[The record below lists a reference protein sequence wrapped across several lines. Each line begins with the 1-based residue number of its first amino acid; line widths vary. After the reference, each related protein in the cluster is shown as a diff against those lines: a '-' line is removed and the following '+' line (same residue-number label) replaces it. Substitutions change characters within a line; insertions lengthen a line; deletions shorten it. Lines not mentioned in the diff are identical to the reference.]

1 MPTPHDGLL
10 LDIGDVIVSVPW
22 QAFDRLEAET
32 GRKVPGRGPLDPEGD
47 PWWQERMAG
56 TISGE
61 EYWNRQASAAGFEN
75 WHALFRKMSEVAPD
89 EQFDQDAVALL
100 REARAARRR
109 VGVLS
114 NDAYLINGP
123 EYFASRPE
131 FQDLDAFVDA
141 TALGVRK
148 PAAGAYLGAA
158 DAMGL
163 PPERIVFLDDTPAC
177 VDGARAV
184 GMAGVHV
191 DPLDK
196 APAFQRARELLG
208 LVPESRAARLV
219 REAEAAYA
227 AQDLEAVLRLFH
239 PDAIAWWNGQ
249 KVASGMEELRR
260 FHVERLGFDGAPRPG
275 FRLRKTLRA
284 AECDT
289 IAVEWAASVDPGDG
303 PPIET
308 RAAEFWT
315 MRGDLVVEWHA
326 YQHRVDDGARR
337 RGGGT

>member
-1 MPTPHDGLL
+1 MYDGLL

-47 PWWQERMAG
+47 AWWQDRMAG
-56 TISGE
+56 RISGE
-61 EYWNRQASAAGFEN
+61 EYWNRQATAAGFEN
-75 WHALFRKMSEVAPD
+75 WHELFRAMSEVAPD
-89 EQFDQDAVALL
+89 EQFDQDAVTLL
-100 REARAARRR
+100 RDARAAGHR

-123 EYFASRPE
+123 EYFAARPE

-158 DAMGL
+158 EAMGL
-163 PPERIVFLDDTPAC
+163 EPERIVFLDDTPVC

-219 REAEAAYA
+219 REAEAAYTTQDVDA
-227 AQDLEAVLRLFH
+227 ALRLFH
-239 PDAIAWWNGQ
+239 PDAIVYWNGR
-249 KVASGMEELRR
+249 KVASGMDEIRQ
-260 FHVERLGFDGAPRPG
+260 FHVERLGFDGTPRRG

-284 AECDT
+284 AQGDT
-289 IAVEWAASVDPGDG
+289 IAVEWEATLDSGDG

-308 RAAEFWT
+308 RAAELWT

-326 YQHRVDDGARR
+326 YQHRVDDGATS
-337 RGGGT
+337 RGGRA